1 MKQLSCKYPLYY
13 SCMILALPFLSAV
26 FSFFEQVNFYKAIFF
41 NAQKW
46 LCFLCLKRQYHA
58 VFSGIFAEVKA
69 MWVCGTRSARLGL
82 TLEVIN
88 LSFLWVIFF
97 FSFLTLELWRVMT
110 VLFEQLIS
118 FCLEARS
125 HSFEYIYLNHFYADN
140 FISIKFRESW
150 MANGISPN
158 SGPLAI
164 ALLSRVC
171 HPFSL
176 TYAFHYFERGQ
187 DISLSQRPE
196 KEQWC

>member
-1 MKQLSCKYPLYY
+1 MLKNDCVFCVWKGSTMLFLAAFLLKSKPCEFVEQGPPDWVWPWRLSICL
-13 SCMILALPFLSAV
+13 
-26 FSFFEQVNFYKAIFF
+26 FYE
-41 NAQKW
+41 W
-46 LCFLCLKRQYHA
+46 
-58 VFSGIFAEVKA
+58 
-69 MWVCGTRSARLGL
+69 
-82 TLEVIN
+82 
-88 LSFLWVIFF
+88 FF